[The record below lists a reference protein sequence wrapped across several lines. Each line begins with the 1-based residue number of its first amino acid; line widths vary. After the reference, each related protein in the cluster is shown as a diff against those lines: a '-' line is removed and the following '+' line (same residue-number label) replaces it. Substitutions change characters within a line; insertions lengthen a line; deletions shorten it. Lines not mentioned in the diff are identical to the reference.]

1 VKPTSFSNSLK
12 SVLLKPVILTT
23 REAEIR
29 RIAIP
34 GQSGKKFETP
44 SQLEAECSG
53 EHLSEIGKYK

>member
-1 VKPTSFSNSLK
+1 
-12 SVLLKPVILTT
+12 VLLKPVILTT

-34 GQSGKKFETP
+34 GESGKKFETP